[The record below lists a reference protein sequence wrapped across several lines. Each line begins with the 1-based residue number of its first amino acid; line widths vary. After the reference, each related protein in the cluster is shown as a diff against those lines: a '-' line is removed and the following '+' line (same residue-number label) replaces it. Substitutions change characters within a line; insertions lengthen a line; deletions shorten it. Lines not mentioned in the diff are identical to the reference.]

1 MVPGAAAIAGE
12 PHLAITLI
20 RLRIHLEAVITV
32 ALLLVELVAIDAK
45 YHFMTIG
52 QRHFCKQIQRQVT

>member
-20 RLRIHLEAVITV
+20 RLRIHLEAVITE
-32 ALLLVELVAIDAK
+32 ALLLIELVAIDAK

>member
-1 MVPGAAAIAGE
+1 MIPGAAAIAGE

-20 RLRIHLEAVITV
+20 RLCIHLEAVITV
-32 ALLLVELVAIDAK
+32 ALLLIELVAIDAK

-52 QRHFCKQIQRQVT
+52 QRHFCKQIQREVT

>member
-1 MVPGAAAIAGE
+1 MIPRAAAIAGE

-45 YHFMTIG
+45 DYLMTIG
-52 QRHFCKQIQRQVT
+52 QRHFC

>member
-1 MVPGAAAIAGE
+1 MIPRAAAIAGE

-45 YHFMTIG
+45 NDFMTIG